1 MGSLPVNSFDAAVYL
16 VTIVAV
22 SMGFNAFRRPA
33 ILTAGANLP
42 GADMNP
48 CAVPLVAAAILLA
61 AAPALKAADLANEP
75 ARDARQ
81 VRKAGKAERWRLC
94 GSQRTM
100 AVTSDRTAQRS
111 GTPRCVPLR

>member
-1 MGSLPVNSFDAAVYL
+1 

-33 ILTAGANLP
+33 MLTAGANLP

-75 ARDARQ
+75 ARRPPSAQGRQ
-81 VRKAGKAERWRLC
+81 GRQGRTLAPVRLATHDGGHFGPNGATLRYAALRAA
-94 GSQRTM
+94 
-100 AVTSDRTAQRS
+100 AVKPSHR
-111 GTPRCVPLR
+111 